1 MKIRLK
7 KLFGFRS
14 GTPWKSGVAIVYY
27 FVCISFFVIA
37 MITPPLIPAQRW
49 DTAVV
54 KMSSIVLCAW
64 MLTPAVFLSETKMR
78 MKLPFFKDHLGL
90 RSLVGLMITS
100 VLFLYLFMMME
111 GCRVVSVRPP
121 STSGPGTVVLMEV
134 TGYDNG
140 PTSCGWERD
149 WLGRP
154 VYSYGPM
161 KGKRKQVGIT
171 ASGTRAKHGT
181 VAADTRHYPFGTI
194 LYIPGYGYG
203 RVEDRGGD
211 IKGPARLDLW
221 FPNEKAALQWGR
233 RKNVRVTVW
242 KKP

>member
-1 MKIRLK
+1 MKKAKRRAQAKPPPISSPGRFEIGRL
-7 KLFGFRS
+7 LAVGMLLA
-14 GTPWKSGVAIVYY
+14 AI
-27 FVCISFFVIA
+27 
-37 MITPPLIPAQRW
+37 P
-49 DTAVV
+49 
-54 KMSSIVLCAW
+54 
-64 MLTPAVFLSETKMR
+64 
-78 MKLPFFKDHLGL
+78 
-90 RSLVGLMITS
+90 
-100 VLFLYLFMMME
+100 LFMMME

-121 STSGPGTVVLMEV
+121 SGTRPGTTVFMEV

-140 PTSCGWERD
+140 PKSCGWERD

-154 VYSYGPM
+154 VYGYGPM

-181 VAADTRHYPFGTI
+181 VAADTRYYPFGTI

-211 IKGPARLDLW
+211 IKGPTRLDVW
-221 FPNEKAALQWGR
+221 FPNEKAALKWGR